1 MKTATEKMNLYR
13 IQIITNLYS
22 PYAKFEVDEH
32 QSKQHLSRKQ
42 FQRVFGKTALERVLA
57 LALMDFHYW
66 REP

>member
-1 MKTATEKMNLYR
+1 M
-13 IQIITNLYS
+13 NLYS

-42 FQRVFGKTALERVLA
+42 FQLVFGKTALERVLA

>member
-1 MKTATEKMNLYR
+1 MNLYR
-13 IQIITNLYS
+13 IQIIMNLYS

-57 LALMDFHYW
+57 LALMDFHY
-66 REP
+66 